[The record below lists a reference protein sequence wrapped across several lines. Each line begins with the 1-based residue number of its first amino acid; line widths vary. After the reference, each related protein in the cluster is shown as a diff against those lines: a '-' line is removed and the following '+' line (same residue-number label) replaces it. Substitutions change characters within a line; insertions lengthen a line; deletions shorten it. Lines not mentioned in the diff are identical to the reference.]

1 MSSSTCSD
9 SWWHQSPKTP
19 LAFTQDGEVTLNL
32 AAAAQKLEALAA
44 ELPMQDEDVASTPSP
59 TADVAPADAGTPWTK
74 EVLTTL
80 SACLGSW
87 AGMKSPSQYL

>member
-1 MSSSTCSD
+1 M
-9 SWWHQSPKTP
+9 
-19 LAFTQDGEVTLNL
+19 TLNL

-44 ELPMQDEDVASTPSP
+44 ELPMQHEDLASTPSP

-80 SACLGSW
+80 SACLGPW
-87 AGMKSPSQYL
+87 AGMKSSSQSLCLHHAKSPQASGMTCCQVP